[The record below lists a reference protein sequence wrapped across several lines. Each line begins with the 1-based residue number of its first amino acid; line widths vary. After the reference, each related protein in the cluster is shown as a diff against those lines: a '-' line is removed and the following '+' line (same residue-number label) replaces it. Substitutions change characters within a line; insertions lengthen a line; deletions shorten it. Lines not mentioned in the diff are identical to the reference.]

1 MNMLILGGNGAIA
14 RLVSKQ
20 VTNSENTTNVNIK
33 LFLRDTKRVDDLTK
47 LSNIESIEGDLDNYD
62 SIVSAMDGQDLVFDA
77 TGAASTSSRT
87 RNIIKATQ
95 AKNVKR
101 IVSINNLGIYG
112 EVPGAF
118 GKWNAEM
125 IGDHAKFGRES
136 ADLLEQYD
144 LDETTLR
151 LAWLTNND
159 ETDYELTNKGED
171 FKGTTVSRKSVA
183 DVVFKIVQ
191 NPSFLI
197 NESVG
202 INRPGTDGD
211 TPQY

>member
-1 MNMLILGGNGAIA
+1 MLILGGNGAIA
-14 RLVSKQ
+14 RLVSEQ
-20 VTNSENTTNVNIK
+20 VTNNEDTKDVNIK

-62 SIVSAMDGQDLVFDA
+62 SIVSAMDGQDLIFDA
-77 TGAASTSSRT
+77 TGAAATTERT
-87 RNIIKATQ
+87 KNIIKAMQT
-95 AKNVKR
+95 KGVKR
-101 IVSINNLGIYG
+101 IVSINDLGIYG
-112 EVPGAF
+112 EVPGEF
-118 GKWNAEM
+118 GRWNAEM
-125 IGDHAKFGRES
+125 LGVHVQYGRDS
-136 ADLLEQYD
+136 ANLLKKSD

-151 LAWLTNND
+151 LSWLTNND
-159 ETDYELTNKGED
+159 ETDYELTKKGED

-183 DVVFKIVQ
+183 DVIFKIVK

-211 TPQY
+211 RPQY

>member
-14 RLVSKQ
+14 RLVSEQ
-20 VTNSENTTNVNIK
+20 VTNNEDTKDVNIK

-62 SIVSAMDGQDLVFDA
+62 SIVSAMDGQDLIFDA
-77 TGAASTSSRT
+77 TGAAATTERT
-87 RNIIKATQ
+87 KNIIKAMQT
-95 AKNVKR
+95 KGVKR
-101 IVSINNLGIYG
+101 IVSINDLGIYG
-112 EVPGAF
+112 EVPGEF
-118 GKWNAEM
+118 GRWNAEM
-125 IGDHAKFGRES
+125 LGVHVQYGRDS
-136 ADLLEQYD
+136 ANLLKKSD

-151 LAWLTNND
+151 LSWLTNND
-159 ETDYELTNKGED
+159 ETDYELTKKGED

-183 DVVFKIVQ
+183 DVIFKIVK

-211 TPQY
+211 RPQY